1 MNTKTLVALAVAGA
15 VASLAGTAS
24 ATEYVYENQAPI
36 VGQINNSNDGG
47 VNSIE
52 SGDKLTVYK
61 TEFKNNST
69 TASEGWGG
77 AFFIRSNHSSEIKNA
92 LFEGNSAKQTGGAVA
107 VSVHSGDNA
116 VLTIADTTFKNNHAS
131 KDGGAIGNFKNM
143 FISCSVFDGNTAQLT
158 GSDWG
163 TVTNDADNPIG
174 GGAIALG
181 SESVTSIENTTFK
194 NNHSGFNGGAI
205 ATRLSNNTNGGKNDN
220 SAAKLKVFATF
231 LNNTA
236 EVDGGAI
243 YNTFYTD
250 FDSKMK
256 GVQVHGLFIDN
267 NAGKRGGAIFNDCR
281 EDSNPGNDPG
291 VMTVS
296 NSVFTGNSAGEEGGA
311 IYNDGHLYLS
321 GTNVF
326 AFNTARGKANDIYNL
341 GHLEVIDGTTILA
354 SGIVSD
360 NTVSG
365 GAHVKIAA
373 GATLAV
379 GGITRIEHL
388 IGDASLQGVQN
399 SNLHLLSTD
408 VSVRNS
414 IYGLNVS
421 TSGLVNDAING
432 DYKAVT
438 NMVADSHI
446 GYTKTIVLN
455 QGLKSGKITA
465 SMETDGTVTIVREKN
480 TFMQDNLKSIS
491 NSTNQ
496 FVLYSLNDVRK
507 RLGDVRYTGEKN
519 GSWIRYDGGRMSTS
533 GFSSKFN
540 TLQIGY
546 DSVTFTDN
554 FRLGGAL
561 SYTRADSEM
570 RDGASDV
577 DGYSAALYGT
587 WTADNG
593 MFADVIARIATVK
606 NEMKMSMDGYGMLK
620 GDADSM
626 VYSLSGEIGQRFA
639 PAESFF
645 IEPQMEV
652 TYSYIDT
659 DDMKLGDG
667 AAKYKYDDVDS
678 LIGRAGLVAGW
689 TAPNGKGHVYAR
701 ASVLR
706 EFMGD
711 SAISSDLET
720 VRADG
725 EDTWTEFGLGAQY
738 SFNKNIYIWADI
750 ERTEG
755 AEVNEDF
762 RGTMGVRINF

>member
-15 VASLAGTAS
+15 IGSLAGTAS
-24 ATEYVYENQAPI
+24 SADIVYDNQAP
-36 VGQINNSNDGG
+36 VINKSASDGG
-47 VNSIE
+47 VALVR
-52 SGDKLTVYK
+52 GDDRLSVFNT
-61 TEFKNNST
+61 TFKNNQAT
-69 TASEGWGG
+69 GLDGWGG
-77 AFFIRSNHSSEIKNA
+77 AFFIRSNHSSEIKQA
-92 LFEGNSAKQTGGAVA
+92 VFEGNIAKQTGGAVA
-107 VSVHSGDNA
+107 VSVHSDSNTA
-116 VLTIADTTFKNNHAS
+116 LTVTDTTFKNNHALD
-131 KDGGAIGNFKNM
+131 DGGAVGNFKTI
-143 FISCSVFDGNTAQLT
+143 FVSGSVFDGNTAQLAGT
-158 GSDWG
+158 DWS
-163 TVTNDADNPIG
+163 TENINQNNPIG

-194 NNHSGFNGGAI
+194 NNRSGFNGGAI
-205 ATRLSNNTNGGKNDN
+205 ATRLADNTDGSKNDN
-220 SAAKLKVFATF
+220 SAAELKVFATF

-236 EVDGGAI
+236 EYSGGAI
-243 YNTFYTD
+243 FNTFYTD
-250 FDSKMK
+250 FDDSGVK
-256 GVQVHGLFIDN
+256 GVQVHGLFVGN
-267 NAGKRGGAIFNDCR
+267 KAGISGGAIFNDCT
-281 EDSNPGNDPG
+281 EDINGGNDAG
-291 VMTVS
+291 IMTVS
-296 NSVFTGNSAGEEGGA
+296 NSVFTGNSAGEKGGA
-311 IYNDGHLYLS
+311 IFNDGHLYLS

-326 AFNTARGKANDIYNL
+326 AFNTAEGKSNDIYNL
-341 GHLEVIDGTTILA
+341 GHLEVLDGTTILA
-354 SGIVSD
+354 SGIISD
-360 NTVSG
+360 NNIST
-365 GAHVKIAA
+365 GAHVKIAS

-379 GGITRIEHL
+379 GGTTRIVHL
-388 IGDASLQGVQN
+388 IGDSSLLGVHD

-408 VSVRNS
+408 ISVGNS

-421 TSGLVNDAING
+421 TSGIVSDAING
-432 DYKAVT
+432 DYKAVK
-438 NMVADSHI
+438 NMVVDSLM

-465 SMETDGTVTIVREKN
+465 NIDTDGTVTIVREKN
-480 TFMQDNLKSIS
+480 TFMQDNLKSIANS
-491 NSTNQ
+491 NNK
-496 FVLYSLNDVRK
+496 FVQYSLNDVRK
-507 RLGDVRYTGEKN
+507 RLGDVRFTGEKN
-519 GSWIRYDGGRMSTS
+519 GSWVRYDGGRMSTS
-533 GFSSKFN
+533 GFASKFN

-546 DSVTFTDN
+546 DSVASSDN

-606 NEMKMSMDGYGMLK
+606 NEMQLTMDGYGLLK
-620 GDADSM
+620 GDVDSM
-626 VYSLSGEIGQRFA
+626 VYSLSGEVGQRFA
-639 PAESFF
+639 VAESFF
-645 IEPQMEV
+645 VEPQMEV
-652 TYSYIDT
+652 TYSYIDS

-667 AAKYKYDDVDS
+667 LAKYKYDGVDS

-711 SAISSDLET
+711 SSVSSGLET

-738 SFNKNIYIWADI
+738 SFNKNIYVWADV

-762 RGTMGVRINF
+762 RGTVGVRINF

>member
-15 VASLAGTAS
+15 IGSLAGTAS
-24 ATEYVYENQAPI
+24 SADIVYDNHAPVIDQRAT
-36 VGQINNSNDGG
+36 DGG
-47 VNSIE
+47 VALIE
-52 SGDKLTVYK
+52 GDDRLSVSK
-61 TEFKNNST
+61 TTFKNNQA
-69 TASEGWGG
+69 TASDGWGG
-77 AFFIRSNHSSEIKNA
+77 AFFIRSNHSSEIKQA
-92 LFEGNSAKQTGGAVA
+92 VFEGNIAKQTGGAVA
-107 VSVHSGDNA
+107 VSVHSGSNT
-116 VLTIADTTFKNNHAS
+116 VLTVTDTTFKNNHALD
-131 KDGGAIGNFKNM
+131 DGGAVGNFKNM
-143 FISCSVFDGNTAQLT
+143 IVSGSLFEGNTAQLT
-158 GSDWG
+158 GTDWS
-163 TVTNDADNPIG
+163 TDNINQNNPIG

-194 NNHSGFNGGAI
+194 NNRSGFNGGAI
-205 ATRLSNNTNGGKNDN
+205 ATRLADNTDGSKNDN

-236 EVDGGAI
+236 ESSGGAI
-243 YNTFYTD
+243 FNTFYTD
-250 FDSKMK
+250 FDSEMK
-256 GVQVHGLFIDN
+256 GVQVHGLFVGN
-267 NAGKRGGAIFNDCR
+267 KAGISGGAIFNDCTQ
-281 EDSNPGNDPG
+281 DINGGNDAG
-291 VMTVS
+291 IMTVS
-296 NSVFTGNSAGEEGGA
+296 NSVFTGNSAGEMGGA
-311 IYNDGHLYLS
+311 IFNDGHLYLS

-326 AFNTARGKANDIYNL
+326 AFNTAGGKANDIYNL
-341 GHLEVIDGTTILA
+341 GHLEVLDGTTILA
-354 SGIVSD
+354 SGIISD
-360 NTVSG
+360 NYISTGS
-365 GAHVKIAA
+365 HVKIASC
-373 GATLAV
+373 ATLAV

-408 VSVRNS
+408 ISVDNS

-421 TSGLVNDAING
+421 TSGVVSDAING
-432 DYKAVT
+432 DYKAVKA
-438 NMVADSHI
+438 MVTDTRA

-455 QGLKSGKITA
+455 QGLKSGKVTA
-465 SMETDGTVTIVREKN
+465 NIATDGTVTIVREKN
-480 TFMQDNLKSIS
+480 TFMQDNLKSIANS
-491 NSTNQ
+491 NNK
-496 FVLYSLNDVRK
+496 FVQYSLNDVRK
-507 RLGDVRYTGEKN
+507 RLGDVRFTGEKN
-519 GSWIRYDGGRMSTS
+519 GSWVRYDGGRMSTS
-533 GFSSKFN
+533 GFASKFN

-546 DSVTFTDN
+546 DSLAFSNN

-606 NEMKMSMDGYGMLK
+606 NEMQLTMDGYGLLK
-620 GDADSM
+620 GDVDSM
-626 VYSLSGEIGQRFA
+626 VYSLSGEVGQRFA
-639 PAESFF
+639 VAESFF
-645 IEPQMEV
+645 VEPQMEV
-652 TYSYIDT
+652 TYSYIDS

-667 AAKYKYDDVDS
+667 LAKYKYDGVDS

-711 SAISSDLET
+711 SSVSSGLET
-720 VRADG
+720 ARADG

-738 SFNKNIYIWADI
+738 SFNKNIYVWADV

-762 RGTMGVRINF
+762 RGTVGVRINF

>member
-15 VASLAGTAS
+15 IGSLAGTAS
-24 ATEYVYENQAPI
+24 SADIVYDNHAPVI
-36 VGQINNSNDGG
+36 DKSAADGG
-47 VNSIE
+47 VALIE
-52 SGDKLTVYK
+52 VDDRLSVFK
-61 TEFKNNST
+61 TTFKNNQA
-69 TASEGWGG
+69 TASDGWGG
-77 AFFIRSNHSSEIKNA
+77 AFFIRSNHGSEIIQA
-92 LFEGNSAKQTGGAVA
+92 LFEGNTAKQTGGAVA
-107 VSVHSGDNA
+107 VSVHSGSNA
-116 VLTIADTTFKNNHAS
+116 VLTVTDTTFKNNHALD
-131 KDGGAIGNFKNM
+131 DGGAVGNFKTM
-143 FISCSVFDGNTAQLT
+143 FVSGSEFDGNTAQLAGT
-158 GSDWG
+158 DWS
-163 TVTNDADNPIG
+163 TENINQNNPIG

-194 NNHSGFNGGAI
+194 NNRSGFNGGAI
-205 ATRLSNNTNGGKNDN
+205 ATRLADNTDGNKNDN

-236 EVDGGAI
+236 TKSGGAI
-243 YNTFYTD
+243 FNTFYTD
-250 FDSKMK
+250 FDSEMK
-256 GVQVHGLFIDN
+256 GVQVHGLFVGN
-267 NAGKRGGAIFNDCR
+267 KAGISGGAIFNDCTQDISG
-281 EDSNPGNDPG
+281 ENDAG
-291 VMTVS
+291 IMTVS
-296 NSVFTGNSAGEEGGA
+296 NSVFTGNSAGEKGGA
-311 IYNDGHLYLS
+311 IFNDGHLYLS

-326 AFNTARGKANDIYNL
+326 AFNTAGGKSNDIYNL

-354 SGIVSD
+354 SGIISD
-360 NTVSG
+360 NNIST
-365 GAHVKIAA
+365 GAHVKIAS

-379 GGITRIEHL
+379 GGTTRIVHL
-388 IGDASLQGVQN
+388 IGDSSLLGVHE

-408 VSVRNS
+408 ISVGNS

-421 TSGLVNDAING
+421 TSGIVSDAING
-432 DYKAVT
+432 DYKAVKD
-438 NMVADSHI
+438 MVVDSLM

-465 SMETDGTVTIVREKN
+465 NIDTDGTVTIVREKN
-480 TFMQDNLKSIS
+480 TFMQDNLKSIANS
-491 NSTNQ
+491 NNK
-496 FVLYSLNDVRK
+496 FVQYSLNDVRK
-507 RLGDVRYTGEKN
+507 RLGDVRFTGEKN
-519 GSWIRYDGGRMSTS
+519 GSWVRYDGGRMSTS
-533 GFSSKFN
+533 GFASKFN

-546 DSVTFTDN
+546 DSVTFSDN

-606 NEMKMSMDGYGMLK
+606 NEMQLTMDGYGLLK
-620 GDADSM
+620 GDVDSM
-626 VYSLSGEIGQRFA
+626 VYSLSGEVGQRFA
-639 PAESFF
+639 VAESFF
-645 IEPQMEV
+645 VEPQMEV
-652 TYSYIDT
+652 TYSYIDS

-667 AAKYKYDDVDS
+667 LAKYKYDGVDS

-711 SAISSDLET
+711 SSVSSGLET

-738 SFNKNIYIWADI
+738 SFNKNIYVWADV

-762 RGTMGVRINF
+762 RGTVGVRINF